1 MAEVYGKGICKK
13 SFEEMRVFVRHANAI
28 GESPMLFGGWAV
40 YHYNPYAGSRDVDF
54 AVSDE
59 NFDRL
64 VDFLVARGYGQ
75 RQARLFKEDVFF
87 DLYKK
92 SEEIGGEKNRISFS
106 LLYEGCE
113 RIYLRGYDSP
123 PGREEVLLPSL
134 GVLAYFKLVALEE
147 RSVPKDRSDAIALLL
162 KSSEEDLHG
171 TAGLMGERPKLRER
185 LLTLRND
192 AQSLSF
198 VTAPTKKELNRL
210 NQKVKTLMQSLPR
223 L

>member
-1 MAEVYGKGICKK
+1 MTEVYGKEICKK
-13 SFEEMRVFVRHANAI
+13 SFGEMRVFVRHANAL
-28 GESPMLFGGWAV
+28 GETPMLFGGWAV
-40 YHYNPYAGSRDVDF
+40 YHYNPYAGSRDADF
-54 AVSDE
+54 AVSDD

-92 SEEIGGEKNRISFS
+92 SEEIGSEKNRVSFS

-113 RIYLRGYDSP
+113 RVYLRGYDSP
-123 PGREEVLLPSL
+123 TGREEVLLPSL
-134 GVLAYFKLVALEE
+134 GVLAYFKLMALEE
-147 RSVPKDRSDAIALLL
+147 RSVPKDRSDAIALLQ
-162 KSSEEDLHG
+162 KSAEDDLRR
-171 TAGLMGERPKLRER
+171 TAELAAQKPELRER

-192 AQSLSF
+192 VQSLSF
-198 VTAPTKKELNRL
+198 VTAPTKKELNKL
-210 NQKVKTLMQSLPR
+210 NKKTKTLLQSLPR